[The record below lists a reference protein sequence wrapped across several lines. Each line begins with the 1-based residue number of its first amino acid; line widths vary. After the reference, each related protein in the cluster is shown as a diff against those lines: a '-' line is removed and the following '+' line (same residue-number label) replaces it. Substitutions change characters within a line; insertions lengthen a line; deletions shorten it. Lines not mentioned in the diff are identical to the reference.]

1 MIMMPQ
7 KFIDVETSVNSVI
20 QDNLSVSKCTI
31 DQLMA
36 VLQLAPVNATITI
49 RVQEFK
55 PEEK

>member
-1 MIMMPQ
+1 MIPQ

-36 VLQLAPVNATITI
+36 VLQLAPVNSTITI
-49 RVQEFK
+49 RVQEFN
-55 PEEK
+55 PEDK